1 MKSICILLMAF
12 TLSALSVNAQTA
24 EKKMEERAKMMH
36 ETLKSSDQ
44 MVHEAYVKE
53 NFAKNLLEKY
63 EMSRHTGMFK
73 MINRDFSDSKIVSL
87 KFPDDNKVF
96 MAIERNSD
104 KHRVTFDLSFDPKDD
119 YKINGLSIEAGEL

>member
-1 MKSICILLMAF
+1 MKSICILLTVF
-12 TLSALSVNAQTA
+12 TLSAFSVNAQTA
-24 EKKMEERAKMMH
+24 EQKMEERAKMMH
-36 ETLKSSDQ
+36 ETLKKSDQ
-44 MVHEAYVKE
+44 AAHETYVKE

-73 MINRDFSDSKIVSL
+73 MMNRDFSDSKIVSL
-87 KFPDDNKVF
+87 KFPEDNKVF

-104 KHRVTFDLSFDPKDD
+104 KHKVTFDLSFDPKDD